1 MIQALLPVL
10 APLIG
15 DVIGRVLPED
25 KDKRAEIEREINMSL
40 ISNTH
45 AIEQAAASVV
55 IAEAKSEHKITAIWR
70 PILML
75 GITSIVIWNFLLAQ
89 LIELFVHLFTGDQ
102 IPLSIELP
110 GELWN
115 LLMIGVGGYV
125 VGRSGEKIAGN
136 MLNKRKPQ

>member
-1 MIQALLPVL
+1 MLSALLPIL
-10 APLIG
+10 GPLVS
-15 DVIGRVLPED
+15 DVMKRVLPED
-25 KDKRAEIEREINMSL
+25 KDKAQEIEREVNMALIN
-40 ISNTH
+40 NTH
-45 AIEQAAASVV
+45 VIEQAAAQV
-55 IAEAKSEHKITAIWR
+55 ILAEAKSEHKITAIWR

-125 VGRSGEKIAGN
+125 VGRSGEKIAKN
-136 MLNKRKPQ
+136 IKEKK